1 MLACK
6 CSFAGYNFSLLAAIN
21 YYPVLEKDVAGILR
35 DFCANVSNVLR
46 CLSLVPMKFQVI
58 EL

>member
-6 CSFAGYNFSLLAAIN
+6 CSFAGYNFLLLAAIN
-21 YYPVLEKDVAGILR
+21 YYPVVEKKVACILL
-35 DFCANVSNVLR
+35 DFCANVSNVLH